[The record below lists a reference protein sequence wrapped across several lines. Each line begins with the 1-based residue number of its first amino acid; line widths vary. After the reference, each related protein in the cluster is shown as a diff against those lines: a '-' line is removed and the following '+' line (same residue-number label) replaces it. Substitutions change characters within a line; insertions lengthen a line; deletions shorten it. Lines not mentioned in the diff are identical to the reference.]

1 MSKPTH
7 ISSFLYPVV
16 KDIFIRYLQNKHQ
29 MPYKDI
35 QVKDLSDADL
45 LRWKSI
51 ENLNNVKLG
60 VNLGD
65 VKRNIVH

>member
-1 MSKPTH
+1 MSGPKPVSDF
-7 ISSFLYPVV
+7 IYPVM
-16 KDIFIRYLQNKHQ
+16 KDIFMRYLQNKHQ

>member
-16 KDIFIRYLQNKHQ
+16 KDIFVRYLQNKHQ

>member
-16 KDIFIRYLQNKHQ
+16 KDIFVRYLQNKHQ

-35 QVKDLSDADL
+35 QVKDLSDTDL

>member
-1 MSKPTH
+1 
-7 ISSFLYPVV
+7 
-16 KDIFIRYLQNKHQ
+16 
-29 MPYKDI
+29 
-35 QVKDLSDADL
+35 LSDADL

>member
-16 KDIFIRYLQNKHQ
+16 KDIFVRYLQNKHQ

-35 QVKDLSDADL
+35 RVKDLSDADL

>member
-16 KDIFIRYLQNKHQ
+16 KDIFVRYLQNKHQ
-29 MPYKDI
+29 IPYKDI